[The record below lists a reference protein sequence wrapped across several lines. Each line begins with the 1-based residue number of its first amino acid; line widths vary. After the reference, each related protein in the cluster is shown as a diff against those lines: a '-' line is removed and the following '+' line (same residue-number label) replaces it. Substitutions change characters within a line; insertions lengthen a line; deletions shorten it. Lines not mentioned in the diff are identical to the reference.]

1 MSARASR
8 RLFRPRTIR
17 GKLAVIL
24 AVPVA
29 VVLVLTGLTVLG
41 EVRNYEAASD
51 TTRSVGMALTV
62 QDLIHELQRERGL
75 TNGLLGGDNGY
86 RSEVAGQRRR
96 VDSARAALDRL
107 IADERVDGSV
117 AAGAALDRLAGLAG
131 VRSGVDSGRASRAT
145 TFRYFTES
153 ITALNRLDLGLHQAG
168 DAALRRSLE
177 ALRAL
182 GEVKEAAAQERGF
195 LNGVFAAG
203 RFGGDEYLEFTEI
216 RAVKRAAISEFGRY
230 ATSGQ
235 RAQADATL
243 RSGAAT
249 RALAYEEAALDGA
262 DRRAMRVDSRA
273 WWAAMTTLIDDLRTV
288 QGAVGEDIRARAA
301 ELQRQAERGLIAFA
315 LLAALA
321 VAGAAAVAGASARSI
336 TTPLFALAREANDVA
351 ARRLPDAVVRVQAT
365 AGGEGPAPPSPVR
378 VPARSGT
385 EIRSVAEALDRVQ
398 SVAFSLATEQ
408 AVLRRNTTESMAN
421 LGRRNQ
427 NLLRRQLGFISQ
439 LEREDPDPSALA
451 NLFELDHLA
460 TRMRR
465 NAESLLVLVGESTPR
480 RWSAPLPVADV
491 IRAAL
496 AEVEEYR
503 RVVLRR
509 IDDALITGAVVAEIA
524 HMLAELIENGL
535 AFSPPDHDVEI
546 YGRRIGTGYLIAII
560 DDGVGMSAEDLVQAN
575 ARLRGEENFLVAP
588 TRFLGHYVVGGLAQR
603 LSVEVQLAP
612 SPVTG
617 ITARVSLPANLLVVQ
632 AALEAQAAPDIIAA
646 PQNVGGP
653 DIPAVPTVQAVV
665 DVAAAFETAGGPQWQ
680 VPPSPGTHSGSPPFA
695 SDQPAIGRVRSR
707 RERLQQDP
715 AMTDHPLDTVSI
727 DCVPLDQ
734 PPRDIRPAGTVTD
747 GPQRTRNGL
756 VKRVRRDRTAP
767 APAASHSNGHER
779 PVDDRS
785 PGDVRAMLS
794 SFRAGL
800 ERGERRWTAE
810 GAHPPPT
817 VHPGPLPYPEFE
829 GTPHDR

>member
-1 MSARASR
+1 MSARASDT
-8 RLFRPRTIR
+8 LLRPRTIR

-24 AVPVA
+24 AVPAA
-29 VVLVLTGLTVLG
+29 VVLVLTGLMVLG

-51 TTRSVGMALTV
+51 TNRSVGMALRV

-75 TNGLLGGDNGY
+75 TNGLLGGDDGY
-86 RSEVAGQRRR
+86 RPDVARQRRR
-96 VDSARAALDRL
+96 VDSARVALDRL
-107 IADERVDGSV
+107 IAGERTDGSV
-117 AAGAALDRLAGLAG
+117 AAAEALDRLAGLAG
-131 VRSGVDSGRASRAT
+131 VRSSVDSGRAARTT
-145 TFRYFTES
+145 TFRYFTER
-153 ITALNRLDLGLHQAG
+153 ITALNRLDLGLHQAD

-203 RFGGDEYLEFTEI
+203 RFAGDEYLEFTDI
-216 RAVKRAAISEFGRY
+216 RAAKRAAITEFGRY

-235 RAQADATL
+235 RADADATL
-243 RSGAAT
+243 GSQAAT
-249 RALAYEEAALDGA
+249 RALADEEAALDGA
-262 DRRAMRVDSRA
+262 DGRALRVDARA

-301 ELQRQAERGLIAFA
+301 ELQRQAERGLLAFA
-315 LLAALA
+315 FLAALA
-321 VAGAAAVAGASARSI
+321 MAGAAAVAAVAARSI
-336 TTPLFALAREANDVA
+336 TTPLFALAREADDVA
-351 ARRLPDAVVRVQAT
+351 ARRLSDAVARVQA
-365 AGGEGPAPPSPVR
+365 AEGGQAPAPPSPVR

-439 LEREDPDPSALA
+439 LEREDPDPSSLA

-480 RWSAPLPVADV
+480 RWSAPLQVADV

-509 IDDALITGAVVAEIA
+509 IDDALITGAVVAEIS

-560 DDGVGMSAEDLVQAN
+560 DDGVGMSAADLAQAN

-603 LSVEVQLAP
+603 LSVGVQLTP

-617 ITARVSLPANLLVVQ
+617 ITARVSLPANLLVTQVAIETQ
-632 AALEAQAAPDIIAA
+632 APPDIVAV
-646 PQNVGGP
+646 PQNVGEP
-653 DIPAVPTVQAVV
+653 DIPAVRDAT
-665 DVAAAFETAGGPQWQ
+665 
-680 VPPSPGTHSGSPPFA
+680 
-695 SDQPAIGRVRSR
+695 PAIGRVRSR
-707 RERLQQDP
+707 RERLRQDP
-715 AMTDHPLDTVSI
+715 ALTDYTLDTVSI
-727 DCVPLDQ
+727 DYVPLDQ
-734 PPRDIRPAGTVTD
+734 PPRDIGPLGMVSD

-767 APAASHSNGHER
+767 APAASHSNGHE
-779 PVDDRS
+779 PIVDDRS

-794 SFRAGL
+794 TFRAGL
-800 ERGERRWTAE
+800 ERGERRWIAE
-810 GAHPPPT
+810 GQPP
-817 VHPGPLPYPEFE
+817 GQLPYLEFE
-829 GTPHDR
+829 ETTHDS